1 MDEDTERSETRYG
14 TLQPKDNTSIPGRPD
29 LSGAATLKAARLG
42 PNSYLATAVGR
53 TDDRMTVA
61 GVIVRTSILFGIL
74 VVCAAIP
81 WSMALAHSSVG
92 GFFWGGLIAAFV
104 LSLLI
109 SFRPHLAPVLGPA
122 YAACEGFCLGALS
135 GILEIWYRGIAAQ
148 AIQLTFC
155 VFVSM
160 LAIHLVWHPARN
172 KTFRTGVVG
181 AMGAILVIYLLDIFA
196 SVVGIAGFS
205 FLHEST
211 PLAIGIAAVFLV
223 IAALS
228 LTIDFQF
235 IEESARAGAP
245 RDLEWYAA
253 FSLMISIVWVYVQAL
268 RLLSLLRS
276 R

>member
-1 MDEDTERSETRYG
+1 MTEDRESTSGYG
-14 TLQPKDNTSIPGRPD
+14 TLAPKEDPLIPDRPD
-29 LSGAATLKAARLG
+29 VTGVATLKAARLG
-42 PNSYLATAVGR
+42 PNSYLATEVGR
-53 TDDRMTVA
+53 TEDRMTVA

-81 WSMALAHSSVG
+81 WSMALAGSSVG
-92 GFFWGGLIAAFV
+92 GFFWGGLVAAFV
-104 LSLLI
+104 LSIVI
-109 SFRPHLAPVLGPA
+109 SFRPQLAPVLGPA

-135 GILEIWYRGIAAQ
+135 GMLEVWYRGIAAQ

-160 LAIHLVWHPARN
+160 LAIHLLWHPARN
-172 KTFRTGVVG
+172 KTFRTGVIG

-196 SVVGIAGFS
+196 GFVGLAGFS

-228 LTIDFQF
+228 LTLDFQF

-253 FSLMISIVWVYVQAL
+253 FSLMISIVWIYVQAL